1 MNFFCTLGD
10 IVHLAVLMCLA
21 IFINTNDIYCSG
33 VTHKNSVIAFCTR
46 KLKKAERDP
55 ELFDRESVILLWKL
69 LILLL
74 RQNGVSR
81 YS

>member
-1 MNFFCTLGD
+1 MLSCVD
-10 IVHLAVLMCLA
+10 VLA
-21 IFINTNDIYCSG
+21 IFISANDIYCRG
-33 VTHKNSVIAFCTR
+33 VTHKNSVIAFCMR